1 MGGISR
7 LAVQSHEGS
16 SMHAESGD
24 SPGTRPTGG
33 PAGEAGEI
41 TEILARC
48 ASGDRAA
55 FDRLVPLVYEDLRRI
70 AHRRLRAERT
80 DHTLDTTALVHEAYL
95 GLVDQATATWN
106 DRAHFFA
113 VAARVIRN
121 VLVDYARRQGAEKR
135 GGDRVRVPLG
145 PEAAGTEGGPGA
157 VELIALDR
165 ALTRLGQHDL
175 ELERIVECRYFAGM
189 TVAETAEALGSS
201 ERTIARNWT
210 RARAYLFE
218 ALT

>member
-1 MGGISR
+1 MR
-7 LAVQSHEGS
+7 
-16 SMHAESGD
+16 AERGD
-24 SPGTRPTGG
+24 SPGTRPPRDG
-33 PAGEAGEI
+33 PDAAGEI
-41 TEILARC
+41 TGILARC
-48 ASGDRAA
+48 ANGDRAA

-95 GLVDQATATWN
+95 ELVDQATATWN

-145 PEAAGTEGGPGA
+145 PEAARTEGGPGA

-165 ALTRLGQHDL
+165 ALTRLGLHDP
-175 ELERIVECRYFAGM
+175 ELERMVECRYFAGM
-189 TVAETAEALGSS
+189 TVPETAEALGTS
-201 ERTIARNWT
+201 ERTVARNWT
-210 RARAYLFE
+210 RARAYLFD
-218 ALT
+218 ALS

>member
-1 MGGISR
+1 MGLVPGFP
-7 LAVQSHEGS
+7 VHGGS
-16 SMHAESGD
+16 PLRAEHGD
-24 SPGTRPTGG
+24 SPGTRPPRDG
-33 PAGEAGEI
+33 PDAAGEI
-41 TEILARC
+41 TGILARC
-48 ASGDRAA
+48 ANGDRAA

-95 GLVDQATATWN
+95 ELVDQATATWN

-145 PEAAGTEGGPGA
+145 PEPARTEGGPGA

-165 ALTRLGQHDL
+165 ALTRLGLHDP
-175 ELERIVECRYFAGM
+175 ELERMVECRYFAGM

-201 ERTIARNWT
+201 ERTVARNWT
-210 RARAYLFE
+210 RARAYLFD
-218 ALT
+218 ALS